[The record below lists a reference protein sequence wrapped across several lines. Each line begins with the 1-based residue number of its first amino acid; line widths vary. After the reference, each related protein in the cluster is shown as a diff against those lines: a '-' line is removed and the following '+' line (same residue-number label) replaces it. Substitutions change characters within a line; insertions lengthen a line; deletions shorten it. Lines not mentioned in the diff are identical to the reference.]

1 MEVSEDRGIECQGVC
16 FNLVDG
22 KIVLAV
28 YQNLPGI
35 KRDLAGTT
43 FLRAFEIDD
52 WLAVNRYLKD
62 MVGDDEET
70 SDGVIEIDSEGKV
83 HPPEAE
89 KVLSE
94 IQKLREVAEI
104 TTIHSERR
112 GLSVPNM
119 TNNEEEKEGNN
130 GQE

>member
-1 MEVSEDRGIECQGVC
+1 MEVSEDRGIESQGVC

-52 WLAVNRYLKD
+52 WLAVNGYLRNLL
-62 MVGDDEET
+62 GDDDDMGGEE
-70 SDGVIEIDSEGKV
+70 VEE
-83 HPPEAE
+83 E
-89 KVLSE
+89 
-94 IQKLREVAEI
+94 EVS
-104 TTIHSERR
+104 TIYSERR
-112 GLSVPNM
+112 DLSIPNM
-119 TNNEEEKEGNN
+119 TNNEEEEEGND

>member
-52 WLAVNRYLKD
+52 WLVVNRFLKD
-62 MVGDDEET
+62 MVGDVEMRELILGDVEEK
-70 SDGVIEIDSEGKV
+70 EE
-83 HPPEAE
+83 EE
-89 KVLSE
+89 E
-94 IQKLREVAEI
+94 EVP
-104 TTIHSERR
+104 TIHSERR
-112 GLSVPNM
+112 DLSVPNM
-119 TNNEEEKEGNN
+119 TNNEEEEEGND

>member
-35 KRDLAGTT
+35 KRNLAGTT
-43 FLRAFEIDD
+43 FLRAFTIDD
-52 WLAVNRYLKD
+52 WLAVNRYLRD
-62 MVGDDEET
+62 MVGDVEET
-70 SDGVIEIDSEGKV
+70 FDGVIEIDSEGKMY
-83 HPPEAE
+83 PPESE

-94 IQKLREVAEI
+94 IQKLRDEKKVFEAQY
-104 TTIHSERR
+104 TN
-112 GLSVPNM
+112 VPKM
-119 TNNEEEKEGNN
+119 TKGENEGND